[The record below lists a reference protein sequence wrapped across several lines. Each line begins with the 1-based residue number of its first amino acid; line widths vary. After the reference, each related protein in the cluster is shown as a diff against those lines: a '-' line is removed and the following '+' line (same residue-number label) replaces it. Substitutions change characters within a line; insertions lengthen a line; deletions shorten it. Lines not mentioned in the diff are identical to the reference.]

1 MRKDRHNQD
10 QLIIKLSKGNK
21 AAFEELFNY
30 YYPRL
35 YNFSKKFLKLEEG
48 IDDILQE
55 VFIRIWENRKNI
67 HSSNTFNS
75 YIFTITKNLLLNEL
89 RSRLNNNKIKDKIFK
104 LSVSKEYTI
113 IQDIEYNDLTEKVD
127 QIIDTMPSKTKT
139 VYELSRKE
147 GFSNKEIAKK
157 LEISPKT
164 VEYHISQSIR
174 LLKDK
179 LKELGLISLLY
190 FYLFL

>member
-35 YNFSKKFLKLEEG
+35 YNFSIKFLKLEEG

-67 HSSNTFNS
+67 YSSNTFNS

-89 RSRLNNNKIKDKIFK
+89 RSRLNNNKIKDKIYK

-113 IQDIEYNDLTEKVD
+113 IQDIEYNDLTDKVD
-127 QIIDTMPSKTKT
+127 QIIETMPSKTKT
-139 VYELSRKE
+139 VYELSRKK
-147 GFSNKEIAKK
+147 GLSNKEIAKK

-174 LLKDK
+174 FLKDK

>member
-35 YNFSKKFLKLEEG
+35 YNFSIKFLKLEDG

-55 VFIRIWENRKNI
+55 AFIRIWENRKNI

-127 QIIDTMPSKTKT
+127 QIIEIMPSKTKT

-147 GFSNKEIAKK
+147 GLSNKEIAKK

-164 VEYHISQSIR
+164 VEYHISQSIKF
-174 LLKDK
+174 LKDK